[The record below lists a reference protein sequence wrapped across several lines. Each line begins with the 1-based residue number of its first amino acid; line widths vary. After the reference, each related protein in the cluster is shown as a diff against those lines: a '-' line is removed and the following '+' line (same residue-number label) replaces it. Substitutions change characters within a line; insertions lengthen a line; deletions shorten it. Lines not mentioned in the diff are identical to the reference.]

1 MYVSVN
7 ICREDYKAI
16 LRHLFPKEE
25 SRERVCF
32 IFASTIK
39 SAGLL
44 SFTLKDWYAVKANQ
58 YKYQSR
64 GYVELKDL
72 MRGKIIKKAFDVNAS
87 IIEVHSHPYDTPA
100 KFSYSDKEGFK
111 EFVPHVW
118 WRLRGKPYA
127 ALVFSQS
134 DFDGLAWA
142 NSPQLY
148 EPVTELLVD
157 REKIC
162 ANNLSA

>member
-1 MYVSVN
+1 MYVSIS
-7 ICREDYKAI
+7 ICGKDYKA
-16 LRHLFPKEE
+16 LQKHLFPTGE

-32 IFASTIK
+32 IFATAKK
-39 SAGLL
+39 SASSL
-44 SFTLKDWYAVKANQ
+44 SFVLKDWYAVKANE

-64 GYVELKDL
+64 GYVELKDS
-72 MRGKIIKKAFDVNAS
+72 MRGLIIKKAFDLDTS
-87 IIEVHSHPYDTPA
+87 IIEVHSHPYDTAA
-100 KFSYSDKEGFK
+100 KFSGSDKEGFK

-118 WRLRGKPYA
+118 WRLKGKPYA

-134 DFDGLAWA
+134 DFDGLAWT
-142 NSPQLY
+142 NSPQQY

-157 REKIC
+157 KSKIR